1 MKRST
6 VTIYSYALR
15 SALDEVEKMSRAGKD
30 EMAMVPTRP
39 SDDMINAGVSAGHIS
54 ETIADSV
61 YRAMVQ
67 AAQH

>member
-1 MKRST
+1 MKKST

-15 SALDEVEKMSRAGKD
+15 SALDQVERMNQVSRGD
-30 EMAMVPTRP
+30 MAMVPTRP
-39 SDDMINAGVSAGHIS
+39 SDDMINAGVCAGHIS

-61 YRAMVQ
+61 YRAMVR